1 MTRRLLQR
9 VKSAIASKRCEHR
22 RNLWMRERENDEMDE
37 KGRRIWTDVIGIV
50 KRLVTCFTFHK
61 VR

>member
-1 MTRRLLQR
+1 
-9 VKSAIASKRCEHR
+9 
-22 RNLWMRERENDEMDE
+22 MRERENDEMDE

-50 KRLVTCFTFHK
+50 KRLVTCITFHK